1 MENFEGASFTYDG
14 GVTTSVGLPGNV
26 EVENFEGVF
35 TQVPCTCSGI
45 HTSVGQ
51 IVDISTTR
59 VEGSQVLSTQAAKI
73 CNDRTSRDVMDEG
86 NCSKVGDY
94 QIVYTRDDVRDVIEE
109 GNKVECSKIEAVS
122 SLVDPKNLV
131 GKVDAI
137 LADALNP
144 VVSHLCNEHYAKV
157 EFERK
162 TYEVVDDPSDRSEC
176 PEAFIPSNI
185 FRHMKKKH
193 HLGKYA
199 KLLDYPEKTE
209 FRRDI
214 DKMLRHN
221 RNCKKTAPVTLERV
235 HTLLDSAITFLEGN
249 EAGLLRKNESELAR
263 KMGENIDKL
272 KKMKS
277 GVVHLLLASEL

>member
-1 MENFEGASFTYDG
+1 MENFEG
-14 GVTTSVGLPGNV
+14 VL
-26 EVENFEGVF
+26 

-51 IVDISTTR
+51 IVDIKITR
-59 VEGSQVLSTQAAKI
+59 AEGSQVLLTQAAKI
-73 CNDRTSRDVMDEG
+73 CNDRTSRDVMDED
-86 NCSKVGDY
+86 NCSKVEDSVT
-94 QIVYTRDDVRDVIEE
+94 QNVYTRDDVRDEIEE
-109 GNKVECSKIEAVS
+109 GNKVECSTIEAVS

-131 GKVDAI
+131 GKVNAI

-144 VVSHLCNEHYAKV
+144 VVSHLCNERYAKV

-185 FRHMKKKH
+185 FRHMKKQH
-193 HLGKYA
+193 HLSKYA

-221 RNCKKTAPVTLERV
+221 RNCKKTASVTLERV

-263 KMGENIDKL
+263 KMGKNINKL
-272 KKMKS
+272 KMMKS
-277 GVVHLLLASEL
+277 GVEQLLLASEL